1 MYAGKQLLPLKLKER
16 LSWQIL
22 CHLQKRSTAS
32 FHRIVRLDKTHLFRR
47 YTILPMKNHKKD
59 LATIVACLLLAPAIT
74 VIWALKFMKMK
85 NELRLPQREMYE

>member
-1 MYAGKQLLPLKLKER
+1 
-16 LSWQIL
+16 
-22 CHLQKRSTAS
+22 
-32 FHRIVRLDKTHLFRR
+32 
-47 YTILPMKNHKKD
+47 MKNHKKD